1 MPKIT
6 RDWVRRI
13 QRSEDARTGAQ
24 AAKETADST
33 RVQRTGGDH

>member
-13 QRSEDARTGAQ
+13 QRSEDARAGAQ
-24 AAKETADST
+24 AARQTVDRSRAE
-33 RVQRTGGDH
+33 RTGGGH

>member
-1 MPKIT
+1 MPKTT

-13 QRSEDARTGAQ
+13 QRSEDARAGAQ
-24 AAKETADST
+24 AAKETADRT

>member
-6 RDWVRRI
+6 RDWERRI
-13 QRSEDARTGAQ
+13 QRSQPARAGAQ
-24 AAKETADST
+24 AAKETVDRS